1 MINLSFRNNHTNH
14 IYSKINELNEN
25 ILKSHAH
32 THRPGDN
39 RHRHD
44 KEFQK
49 YHKYFKILRPL
60 LMISNLVIWY
70 LLFKY
75 VGIKSIS
82 IFFALFIIIKGVL
95 ELFFLWRLEK
105 RIFKPIDKLKKG
117 LDEIAKGNYD
127 VQVESDDTN
136 VISLLL
142 ESFND
147 MAMKLQ
153 ESEQIKSEYEENR
166 KTLLANI
173 SHDLKT
179 PITSI
184 QGYIEVIL
192 EENSISKENKSKY
205 LRTIYKNTVYV
216 NKLIDDLFLFSKLDM
231 DKLDFKFENLEM
243 HAFMNDLMEEFKF
256 ELEDK
261 GYKFKYT
268 DKVENECFIN
278 IDRKRIYQAFRNII
292 GNAVR
297 YGPER
302 DLSIDINMYRKDE
315 FIYIDINDNGLGI
328 PEDKLPHI
336 FDSFYRIDNER
347 PKDFI
352 STGLGLAITKEL
364 VEAHGG
370 TINATSTEKEGTCI
384 TIILPVA

>member
-1 MINLSFRNNHTNH
+1 
-14 IYSKINELNEN
+14 
-25 ILKSHAH
+25 
-32 THRPGDN
+32 
-39 RHRHD
+39 
-44 KEFQK
+44 
-49 YHKYFKILRPL
+49 
-60 LMISNLVIWY
+60 
-70 LLFKY
+70 
-75 VGIKSIS
+75 
-82 IFFALFIIIKGVL
+82 
-95 ELFFLWRLEK
+95 
-105 RIFKPIDKLKKG
+105 
-117 LDEIAKGNYD
+117 
-127 VQVESDDTN
+127 
-136 VISLLL
+136 
-142 ESFND
+142 

-153 ESEQIKSEYEENR
+153 YSEHIKSEYEENR

-205 LRTIYKNTVYV
+205 LQTIYKNTVYV

-231 DKLDFKFENLEM
+231 DKLDFTFENLEISC
-243 HAFMNDLMEEFKF
+243 FMNDLMEEFKF

-261 GYKFKYT
+261 GYKFTYT
-268 DKVENECFIN
+268 DKVENKCFIN
-278 IDRKRIYQAFRNII
+278 IDSKRIYQVFRNII
-292 GNAVR
+292 GNSVR
-297 YGPER
+297 YGPENG
-302 DLSIDINMYRKDE
+302 LSIKIKMYKKEE
-315 FIYIDINDNGLGI
+315 FIYIDIFDNGVGI
-328 PEDKLPHI
+328 PKDKLPYI